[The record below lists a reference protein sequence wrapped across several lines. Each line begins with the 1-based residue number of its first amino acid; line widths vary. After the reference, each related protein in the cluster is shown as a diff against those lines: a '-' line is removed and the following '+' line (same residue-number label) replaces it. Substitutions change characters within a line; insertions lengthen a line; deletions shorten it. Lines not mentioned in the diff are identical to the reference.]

1 MVICKHKQTCLQ
13 HIITGE
19 ITMIKQEQV
28 TVSEA
33 PVLESDTTTSYRLTN
48 VETFHINAPNND
60 VHQPNDLLTAHD
72 DIFSQLSD
80 LDELGDK
87 IIAVEE
93 GTYVP
98 EAAEAS
104 EPAEEKAP
112 QVSRTKRV
120 LGRFATKLSG
130 LKQSASNAANY
141 AGAKFGI
148 ATQTAAGTVG
158 SGIGTAKRVYKNGM
172 EKMSEDEED
181 SRKGRIAKR
190 MGRAAMKVGL
200 GVGII
205 AGAAAAYG
213 GYRAAAGTIDHIVVP
228 GTGSAPDHNI
238 IQGNSVT
245 LGYEAGA
252 APLVGETPY
261 NMSVGSGVQKLLDTF
276 HNTGGGSKTLEGY
289 SQGAD
294 VVREAVSKMSPQEQS
309 QLILKLGGDPSGEKG
324 ILTLAH
330 DSPQGQ
336 LMGLLGFD
344 TSPLKD
350 TGGATVNE
358 IRVTND
364 IMADASYT
372 VADAKQFNSAV
383 ESGDIVGA
391 LRMLANTGE
400 KGGGYATT
408 HSGLLQVLPQDRVS
422 YNPNNPGNAT
432 VMTERTAD
440 GTLTTI
446 NPNVTAG
453 EGLLANY
460 TGIRL
465 TPEAREAYEA
475 VVNPNVSNEQV
486 VQEVVDAVQEGVS
499 NTTWLPPEVRQGF
512 NGVVDGMSGM
522 MDQSAPAPQNAA
534 PAPVW
539 NAPAAPAAAAPVQEF
554 IQQAAP
560 AVQEAVKTF
569 VPPAQQGA
577 VNNFLGQFGI
587 K

>member
-1 MVICKHKQTCLQ
+1 
-13 HIITGE
+13 
-19 ITMIKQEQV
+19 MIKQEQV
-28 TVSEA
+28 AVSEA

-80 LDELGDK
+80 LDDLGDK

-98 EAAEAS
+98 EVAEAS

-112 QVSRTKRV
+112 RVSRTKRI

-130 LKQSASNAANY
+130 LKESASNAANY
-141 AGAKFGI
+141 VGAQFSM
-148 ATQTAAGTVG
+148 ATQGATDTLS
-158 SGIGTAKRVYKNGM
+158 SGIGAATNVYKSSM
-172 EKMSEDEED
+172 EKTSVKEKD
-181 SRKGRIAKR
+181 SRKKRIAKR
-190 MGRAAMKVGL
+190 VGRTGLVVGGAVSVL
-200 GVGII
+200 AG
-205 AGAAAAYG
+205 GAAVAYG
-213 GYRAAAGTIDHIVVP
+213 ASRIEHIVVP

-358 IRVTND
+358 MRVSND

-372 VADAKQFNSAV
+372 IADAKQFNSAV
-383 ESGDIVGA
+383 ESGDMIGA

-408 HSGLLQVLPQDRVS
+408 HSGLLQVLPQDRAI
-422 YNPNNPGNAT
+422 YNPANPGNAS
-432 VMTERTAD
+432 VVTERTAD

-446 NPNVTAG
+446 TPNVTAG

-522 MDQSAPAPQNAA
+522 MDQSTPAPQNAA
-534 PAPVW
+534 PAQVW